1 MAPAIITHTDIGFP
15 ANNGASKAG
24 TGVVWGIYEV
34 TSTEDDDWT
43 VLQDF
48 SEILF
53 VDCVKFDA
61 TNGTVTSGE
70 AVRVSG
76 TTTNQLVFTAGSTN
90 VIRVLV
96 AGTRGE

>member
-1 MAPAIITHTDIGFP
+1 MAVEIIEHTDVGFP
-15 ANNGASKAG
+15 ANNGASKSG

-43 VLQDF
+43 ILSDF
-48 SEILF
+48 DEILF

-61 TNGTVTSGE
+61 TTGTVTSGE
-70 AVRVSG
+70 PVTVHTS
-76 TTTNQLVFTAGSTN
+76 TTNQLVFTGGSTD

-96 AGTRGE
+96 AGTRGA